1 MDRGITIVA
10 KPKAALKTAGLPI
23 GLPDQ
28 VYATWVS
35 SMSDILTTDNARHA
49 AERYQFLC
57 GFSQALIDAKILD
70 DADYASMREKL
81 LEAWTKTVNRVDQ
94 ASESSI

>member
-1 MDRGITIVA
+1 MA
-10 KPKAALKTAGLPI
+10 KSKAALKTSGLPV
-23 GLPDQ
+23 GLPEN

-70 DADYASMREKL
+70 DADYASMREKM
-81 LEAWTKTVNRVDQ
+81 LEAWTESVNRLDQ